1 MLQPKKSTF
10 LQDLKKHE
18 DQLIKDGKIDDPKV
32 LEEQLGG
39 TPERV
44 SSIDVLYPNK
54 SPEEFENFEEYMPT
68 QTVRSGQYSTEQLSN
83 IRAENQSN
91 WEQAGNASARF
102 ALNIVPSIV
111 SGFAS
116 MLDVPGYFDAEHA
129 ATNDIVNAVEEWKQQ
144 VNQEIAPIYLENPD
158 TPMDFGDFAWWM
170 DRGEG
175 LAESVASFLVQ
186 GMAMGAGVGALV
198 KGAGALANAS
208 KLTKLVGMGAKTQKT
223 IGHYAGTLTNA
234 IALNQSEAVLEATSV
249 YNDTKNYWLDKGYSM
264 EDAKKQAAIG
274 ASTTMNMNRA
284 NILLNITSAHMF
296 MTPMKLARKLVDP
309 VSRANTLKSLVAEGS
324 QEALEELIN
333 HSASQAGKAHGKG
346 EEYGF
351 NDAIKDM
358 KSAEG
363 IEAALLGAFGGIAQ
377 TGGAIGFKHS
387 KYGTGSAVNKETG
400 KRESAYT
407 QQTNRYEKQ
416 QKIIEDLKV
425 SGVKS
430 FDVLN
435 NLAYT
440 MKLGQEMADAQN
452 NNDIDKYNQLQA
464 ELFETKALTAF
475 QSGTTQILEDLIK
488 SSAGEDGETGI
499 SKEQVNEAISNLR
512 ELEAVYNNYENFE
525 NVEDLFFNR
534 ANKIRTER
542 ILRSQKANQID
553 SKMNLQATAE
563 QIAKKYKFKVDKEV
577 VYKKEG
583 VQTGTETRTTEQPIT
598 FSLENL
604 GDNPGTTEDN
614 RKVYD
619 AFVEEL
625 SNTEVYKNAQ
635 EQDLTVE
642 ETENLLNSLNEQFVS
657 IKSKEG
663 QEKAKQ
669 EKAEKAI
676 ESERMSKILRDD
688 FEDLDELRKMAS
700 ETKDE
705 NVRRNAEKKIKTIE
719 TNRAIE
725 AQQKKD
731 DTVFN
736 KYSTAIAKTDSS
748 PEGKAEFEKLK
759 AEIGKLKNLSPA
771 LKQRL
776 ADSIDARQRNM
787 DAGMMSD
794 EKVTKPDPSDEN
806 TVDLSELITNS
817 QLPKDF
823 VTDDA
828 EENIAAEI
836 ADAVKEVYEKDRKP
850 QLNEKGDLEYD
861 YDRSEQGHDKAA
873 FLARDFV
880 QKEFDGKVTR
890 EDIDNELNEV
900 NPDILNPNALN
911 EGTKITIKVDD
922 DYDGDVYVG
931 DTKEKMPWSE
941 RKKQISNN
949 PDTMRDEIP
958 MVVVDNTGKKLFHIH
973 DVNWINETNVYG
985 DIESDRDALRAIR
998 DKVLASGTS
1007 GVETSITG
1015 KTAGILFTTAKG
1027 ESVLLKDGMPD
1038 PNLQLVIGKDNAFTD
1053 PSVDRESLLNKKIR
1067 DGQLYAIIPVGKE
1080 KIAIPLQR
1088 TQLKNNP
1095 EIYNTIVKAIEA
1107 YLDPENNQEFIENV
1121 AKVGSKLDVSELSNL
1136 SKFISQFIYLYP
1148 LQGNESLVD
1157 VVSRSS
1163 EKFNRQ
1169 NGVISITGN
1178 SIEFGKPGISN
1189 SWGSIS
1195 LNTPA
1200 NMLPALL
1207 KRLKYVLSDVKTH
1220 AKKDNNKVIT
1230 TDVAVVNADGQVVSK
1245 PYRQFI
1251 GENFKSN
1258 VLSTKINT
1266 KDGVK
1271 YVYSIQQNI
1280 TFDTS
1285 FAPVQK
1291 KPVVATTTQSTTT
1304 QVADIERK
1312 TTKVIS
1318 SEIVEKG
1325 IKKGQTI
1332 TVTQTNSIEDLE
1344 GIVLSVTE
1352 YAAKVGDTE
1361 VTIGG
1366 RTMTFKEFKEEFPLE
1381 EDWVEILNG
1390 FEDLNDDTKIT
1401 VRKVRRTPSSSRFE
1415 TVVSIFS
1422 PLLGGKM
1429 DVAIK
1434 QDDTKYDA
1442 ELAALEGATTTDTKE
1457 DIESEI
1463 VDNALKQ
1470 ELDNASQ
1477 SVANDTQTH
1486 PTENLIDALKVLK
1499 SGKVTEELGQK
1510 EVDAKIYVF
1519 ENALRIRK
1527 DNNEANNTTDLS
1539 ELINKDRKIQL
1550 DSDESSDD
1558 TDFQL
1563 IPEIDVKD
1571 AVGKAL
1577 SEMMIKGL
1585 SPRQQSSLIGYIG
1598 SKIIK
1603 ASIDKLQET
1612 GKSKISVN
1620 EIFDEVENDLKKD
1633 YQLYIDNILP
1643 NKASKV
1649 KGILDDFAKVKQL
1662 TIAKIELMNTGTLTL
1677 KENNNAAEIESDD
1690 ITTSVLS
1697 DEEMDMSDE
1706 ASGGL
1711 ENVLHSDD
1719 WTFTLDSKSTASANL
1734 KKFLTFVEDK
1744 EDGLTKFNDLGFP
1757 EIIEFD
1763 VVYNTLHEL
1772 LAGLPANYDKMI
1784 ATLEASTDKFPW
1796 LQTVIE
1802 RLDDTSDQ
1810 IRNEFVSDM
1819 AKHAI
1824 TMKFILWNKLPNGK
1838 YVMFSKDANSASTQK
1853 RLLTTWNYNITDG
1866 NNPYSILKVDENGTY
1881 VYDRTKIEPLVA
1893 LAKEWENATVD
1904 NLPTNDELLKWLNA
1918 FGITIGEETLNEL
1931 RLGKFK
1937 NKGTLTFQRLFTA
1950 HNGLVKVLATQID
1963 KYSEK
1968 TKFDDT
1974 KIINDTVIQSLAT
1987 MEASNAENI
1996 FSNSFNAGGK
2006 TIYTFSNNK
2015 YVINRFRDLKEDA
2028 QLRADLENVPFI
2040 KGSLWLNELNNN
2052 PAFNEHFG
2060 IDYLSLEALKKEFTP
2075 SKDNRKLNNLTE
2087 DEHEVIKLAMFFNN
2101 YNNRQ
2106 VSFFYP
2112 TMSDKTTMMVVNALA
2127 RKIEVNDDF
2136 ELRDDKV
2143 VELYDVIVMPEIQ
2156 RMLVNR
2162 ERNKFR
2168 NANNK
2173 TRNKALSKAES
2184 IENNAG
2190 YKPDF
2195 FYFVPSL
2202 NETKV
2207 TINGKEKTIVEH
2219 VLSSNGEITKE
2230 LRDVILDEL
2239 KSTFQQLT
2247 EDKIDEWVGLGVGVN
2262 NAFLN
2267 SPYMDNIA
2275 EGLNKPKADDKVSQK
2290 VRYAATDYVF
2300 NYLIANA
2307 EMFKVSIGDPALYA
2321 KFKDG
2326 NTVKQNLESTFGNI
2340 GKRLAG
2346 DIAPGIE
2353 LADSEKNEY
2362 YQIFMNDTTTQSKA
2376 YLNEIFD
2383 KVSENTKKE
2392 YGKIK
2397 GSDAQEYTTWQE
2409 HLYVLN
2415 KLGRISKKQHADFSD
2430 KIRKGEEL
2438 SFSELSLVLQPMKPV
2453 YVGNRL
2459 EKLADRRIYI
2469 KSSSFPLLPQLTKG
2483 LQIDKLRVQ
2492 MEQFERSKNSTVRAS
2507 FNTANKVGSVVQA
2520 LDVFDVDGKVL
2531 DINITDA
2538 NVLKL
2543 QRKNFRI
2550 QQDVPY
2556 DHEKSAVNIGT
2567 QERKLLF
2574 NNILSISNFDYVGK
2588 KLTGAELKSKYD
2600 DLYKKMFEY
2609 KRTLL
2614 EKELGLL
2621 EDISEEINPKDFLSI
2636 PESSTF
2642 TALEEMEKAS
2652 EGIKSPVA
2660 KSKLKNELQDK
2671 IGTKQF
2677 ARAQY
2682 VNKNFDK
2689 IIEKLMNAKVNVFFD
2704 ENIDKKC
2711 E

>member
-1 MLQPKKSTF
+1 MAKKETSSEKSNFEKEFNSQSINNLIRKKAIEDYDSGEAT
-10 LQDLKKHE
+10 DL
-18 DQLIKDGKIDDPKV
+18 
-32 LEEQLGG
+32 EQLSVDPYVDKSFE
-39 TPERV
+39 T
-44 SSIDVLYPNK
+44 LYPSKNV
-54 SPEEFENFEEYMPT
+54 SEFENFEEYIHPDA
-68 QTVRSGQYSTEQLSN
+68 VKSGQYSIDELTKL
-83 IRAENQSN
+83 RAENQSN

-116 MLDVPGYFDAEHA
+116 MLDIPGYFDAEHA
-129 ATNDIVNAVEEWKQQ
+129 ATNSIVNAVEEWKQK
-144 VNQEIAPIYLENPD
+144 VNQEIAPIYLDNPD

-175 LAESVASFLVQ
+175 LAESVGSFLVQ

-223 IGHYAGTLTNA
+223 IGHYAGTLTNT

-296 MTPMKLARKLVDP
+296 MTPMKLARKLIDP
-309 VSRANTLKSLVAEGS
+309 VSRANTLKSLIAEGS

-333 HSASQAGKAHGKG
+333 HSASQAGTAHGRG
-346 EEYGF
+346 EQYGF
-351 NDAIKDM
+351 SDAIKDM
-358 KSAEG
+358 KTAEG
-363 IEAALLGAFGGIAQ
+363 VEAALLGVLGGIVQ

-400 KRESAYT
+400 ERESAYT

-416 QKIIEDLKV
+416 QKIIEDLKA

-512 ELEAVYNNYENFE
+512 ELEDVYNNYENFE

-563 QIAKKYKFKVDKEV
+563 QIAKKYKFRTNRSVLLKN
-577 VYKKEG
+577 EG
-583 VQTGTETRTTEQPIT
+583 VQVAKETKRTKDTPIT

-604 GDNPGTTEDN
+604 EDNPGDTPGN

-642 ETENLLNSLNEQFVS
+642 ETENLLNSLNEQFVTL
-657 IKSKEG
+657 KSKEG
-663 QEKAKQ
+663 QEKVKQ

-828 EENIAAEI
+828 EENIEAEI

-941 RKKQISNN
+941 RKKQIGNN
-949 PDTMRDEIP
+949 PDIMRDEIP

-1121 AKVGSKLDVSELSNL
+1121 AKVGEQLTISRLSDL

-1200 NMLPALL
+1200 DMLPALL

-1291 KPVVATTTQSTTT
+1291 KPVVTTTTQSTKAKK
-1304 QVADIERK
+1304 ADIERRRKETLASIKEGYNGGK
-1312 TTKVIS
+1312 TWEYVGQFENQLTDKVNYEVFQDNYTKEQLI
-1318 SEIVEKG
+1318 SEIEK
-1325 IKKGQTI
+1325 
-1332 TVTQTNSIEDLE
+1332 
-1344 GIVLSVTE
+1344 
-1352 YAAKVGDTE
+1352 
-1361 VTIGG
+1361 
-1366 RTMTFKEFKEEFPLE
+1366 
-1381 EDWVEILNG
+1381 
-1390 FEDLNDDTKIT
+1390 
-1401 VRKVRRTPSSSRFE
+1401 
-1415 TVVSIFS
+1415 
-1422 PLLGGKM
+1422 
-1429 DVAIK
+1429 
-1434 QDDTKYDA
+1434 KYSA
-1442 ELAALEGATTTDTKE
+1442 ELAALEQSTTTDTIE
-1457 DIESEI
+1457 DVELEI

-1470 ELDNASQ
+1470 ELDNDSQ
-1477 SVANDTQTH
+1477 SVADDTQTY
-1486 PTENLIDALKVLK
+1486 PNEKLISDLDALKAGDLK
-1499 SGKVTEELGQK
+1499 RFGESAEEAPDQK
-1510 EVDAKIYVF
+1510 EVEAMIYVF

-1527 DNNEANNTTDLS
+1527 DNIEANNTTDLS
-1539 ELINKDRKIQL
+1539 ELINNDRKIQL
-1550 DSDESSDD
+1550 DSDESSKDD
-1558 TDFQL
+1558 QNTIDFQL
-1563 IPEIDVKD
+1563 IPETNVKD
-1571 AVGKAL
+1571 DITIAI
-1577 SEMMIKGL
+1577 SEMTIKGINL
-1585 SPRQQSSLIGYIG
+1585 RQQDSLIGYIG

-1612 GKSKISVN
+1612 GKSKVSVN

-1643 NKASKV
+1643 NKANRI
-1649 KGILDDFAKVKQL
+1649 KGILDDWAKVKQL

-1677 KENNNAAEIESDD
+1677 KENNNAVEIESDD

-1866 NNPYSILKVDENGTY
+1866 NNPYSILKVDENGIY

-1893 LAKEWENATVD
+1893 LAKEWEKATVD

-1950 HNGLVKVLATQID
+1950 HNGLVKVLTTQID
-1963 KYSEK
+1963 RYSEK

-2143 VELYDVIVMPEIQ
+2143 VELYDAIVMPEIQ
-2156 RMLVNR
+2156 RI
-2162 ERNKFR
+2162 
-2168 NANNK
+2168 
-2173 TRNKALSKAES
+2173 LSKKS
-2184 IENNAG
+2184 DNIAG

-2207 TINGKEKTIVEH
+2207 TINGKEETIVKH
-2219 VLSSNGEITKE
+2219 VLNSNGEITKD

-2247 EDKIDEWVGLGVGVN
+2247 EDKIDEWVGLGIGVN
-2262 NAFLN
+2262 ESFLN
-2267 SPYMDNIA
+2267 SPYMDNVAKGNSKIK
-2275 EGLNKPKADDKVSQK
+2275 EGEKVTPR

-2383 KVSENTKKE
+2383 KVSENTKKD

-2415 KLGRISKKQHADFSD
+2415 KLGRISKKQHTDFSD

-2520 LDVFDVDGKVL
+2520 LDVFDADGKVL

-2574 NNILSISNFDYVGK
+2574 NNILSISNFDYDGK

-2621 EDISEEINPKDFLSI
+2621 EDVSEEINPKDFLSI

-2642 TALEEMEKAS
+2642 TALEEIEKAS

-2682 VNKNFDK
+2682 INENMNKIVNELMKAK
-2689 IIEKLMNAKVNVFFD
+2689 INVFFD
-2704 ENIDKKC
+2704 ENITKRGC